1 MAPGEATIERWLDG
15 SRTWADRVLEDVL
28 ASMHDAP
35 PALADAMRYA
45 LLGGGKRLRP
55 TLVRVLCVH
64 HGGGDA
70 DAHFPAAAVEC
81 VHAYSLVHDDLPS
94 MDDDDLR
101 RGRPTCHK
109 VYGEALAIL
118 AGDALLTL
126 AFGLLARTAERAA
139 DHARVLAEAAGHA
152 GMVGGQV
159 LDLAAEAGS
168 AVAADREPLGAKD
181 REREVGEIHTRK
193 TAALFGASAEMGAI
207 AAGAPASARA
217 AARTFGLALGR
228 CFQATDDILDVTG
241 DAGTLG
247 KTPGKDARERK
258 STLVAAFGLDGAR
271 REAERLAGLARDAAS
286 ALPARPGD
294 RAFELVERVLHR
306 PA

>member
-1 MAPGEATIERWLDG
+1 VE
-15 SRTWADRVLEDVL
+15 VL
-28 ASMHDAP
+28 ASLTGSP
-35 PALADAMRYA
+35 PSLVDAMRYA

-55 TLVRVLCVH
+55 ALARALCLH
-64 HGGGDA
+64 YGGSDESA
-70 DAHFPAAAVEC
+70 ALPAAAVEC
-81 VHAYSLVHDDLPS
+81 IHAYSLVHDDLPS

-126 AFGLLARTAERAA
+126 AFELLARTGARAA
-139 DHARVLAEAAGHA
+139 DHARVLAIAAGHA

-159 LDLAAEAGS
+159 LDLAAETALSGET
-168 AVAADREPLGAKD
+168 D
-181 REREVGEIHTRK
+181 VGEIHARK
-193 TAALFGASAEMGAI
+193 TAALFGAAAEMGAI
-207 AAGAPASARA
+207 AAGAPGASRALARNY
-217 AARTFGLALGR
+217 GHALGR

-247 KTPGKDARERK
+247 KTPGKDARGRK
-258 STLVAAFGLDGAR
+258 STLVAALGLEGAR
-271 REAERLAGLARDAAS
+271 IEAERLADLARAAAV

-294 RAFELVERVLHR
+294 LTFELVERILHR